1 MTAVRVF
8 GPSFVFP
15 VFAMA
20 WLSSLAC
27 TGSMTGA
34 DRERDAGARPE
45 DGRDGALPVGDG
57 GGSES
62 RDGGL
67 VDDDA
72 EAPTVDA
79 GTPVPGPT
87 SDAGGPTERG
97 FRVDGRRLLVDG
109 EPLEIRGVCWS
120 PVPRGSAWPPDYA
133 RFVDRDAEMMAAA
146 GITHV
151 RTYGPILDR
160 TVLDRLHARGIAVL
174 MTVYSWGGD
183 PESVATERARQVI
196 DHPAIAMWLV
206 GNEWNYNGY
215 YTGLPFGEAVART
228 ERVAAA
234 LKALD
239 PSRPVATIYGEL
251 PSPETLAAIPSVD
264 LWGIN
269 AYRGIGFGDLFARW
283 AALSNKPMFMGEY
296 GADAWDARDGGR
308 PNLEAQADA
317 TRVLTEAILASS
329 TARHAD
335 GVVLGGTIFEWNDEW
350 WKDGAGSVDVHD
362 VGGVAP
368 GGGPHPD
375 ATFNEEWWGIVD
387 IERRPRPAYTA
398 LQAIYTR

>member
-1 MTAVRVF
+1 MI
-8 GPSFVFP
+8 
-15 VFAMA
+15 

-27 TGSMTGA
+27 TGSMTGV
-34 DRERDAGARPE
+34 DGERDAGSRPE
-45 DGRDGALPVGDG
+45 DGRDGGLPVGDG
-57 GGSES
+57 GESEI

-72 EAPTVDA
+72 EAPMDDA
-79 GTPVPGPT
+79 GTPTPGPT

-97 FRVDGRRLLVDG
+97 FRVDGRRLLIDG

-183 PESVATERARQVI
+183 PESVATESARQVI

-269 AYRGIGFGDLFARW
+269 AYRGIGFGDLFAR
-283 AALSNKPMFMGEY
+283 
-296 GADAWDARDGGR
+296 
-308 PNLEAQADA
+308 
-317 TRVLTEAILASS
+317 
-329 TARHAD
+329 
-335 GVVLGGTIFEWNDEW
+335 
-350 WKDGAGSVDVHD
+350 
-362 VGGVAP
+362 
-368 GGGPHPD
+368 
-375 ATFNEEWWGIVD
+375 
-387 IERRPRPAYTA
+387 
-398 LQAIYTR
+398 